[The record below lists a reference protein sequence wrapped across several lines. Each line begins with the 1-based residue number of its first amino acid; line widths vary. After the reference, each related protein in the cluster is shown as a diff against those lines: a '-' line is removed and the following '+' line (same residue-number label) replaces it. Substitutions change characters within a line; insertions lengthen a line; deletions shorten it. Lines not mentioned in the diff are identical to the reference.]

1 MIYNENALL
10 YRLKNQETSNITMI
24 YPYGTYYQNQI
35 NSLTFTNFYLGVLD
49 DTIIY
54 LLLMQGNPDGCLM
67 NETPKRLV
75 LMAKV

>member
-67 NETPKRLV
+67 NETPKTI
-75 LMAKV
+75 KIGFDG